1 MAYAILSSLAQTAQQ
16 TQRRCLVAGWAG
28 WIRNLL
34 ENVMT
39 KFIVTLEKYGNE
51 RSKRV
56 TVECMDNEYAEANA
70 MALAQMKCRG
80 WIPVD
85 VCRA

>member
-1 MAYAILSSLAQTAQQ
+1 
-16 TQRRCLVAGWAG
+16 
-28 WIRNLL
+28 
-34 ENVMT
+34 MT